1 LRNFLP
7 IGLAVSLA
15 CGLLAVSGCQSGRS
29 KRLEY
34 GYVAAAQVSLRDRV
48 APVFE
53 KTGAVADG
61 ARVEVLERSK
71 NGRFVRVRSPRE
83 EEGWM
88 EQRYLSN
95 QAIFDK
101 FQIISQQ
108 NSAAPVQGHA
118 TTRAIL
124 NMHID
129 PERDSPHLYQLKEAE
144 RVELLKRT
152 IAERKMASSAQSV
165 PAAPI
170 MEDWWLVRDSAK
182 HTGWVLGRIID
193 IEAPIE
199 VAQYAE
205 GQRIIACFVLN
216 HVEDDGKNVPQYVM
230 LLNEPKD
237 GNPTDFNQVRVF
249 TWNTKRDRYET
260 AYRERKLAGMLPA
273 SIGTQEF
280 DKEGKLPTFTLLL
293 GDGKGETRPVT
304 FKMNGVI
311 VRKLTSSDEVVKA
324 PAQPALPPQPAAE
337 APASPSGK

>member
-1 LRNFLP
+1 MPL
-7 IGLAVSLA
+7 SLA
-15 CGLLAVSGCQSGRS
+15 LSLTFGLFAVSGCQSGRS

-53 KTGAVADG
+53 KTGAVTNG
-61 ARVEVLERSK
+61 ERVEVLERSK

-101 FQIISQQ
+101 FQAISRE
-108 NSAAPVQGHA
+108 NGAAPVQGHA
-118 TTRAIL
+118 VTRAIL
-124 NMHID
+124 NMHIE

-144 RVELLKRT
+144 RVELLKRAT
-152 IAERKMASSAQSV
+152 AERKIPPPAQAASSTA

-182 HTGWVLGRIID
+182 HIGWVLGRIID
-193 IEAPIE
+193 VEAPIE

-273 SIGTQEF
+273 SIGSQEF
-280 DKEGKLPTFTLLL
+280 EKEGKLPTFTLFL
-293 GDGKGETRPVT
+293 GDGKGESRPVT
-304 FKMNGVI
+304 FKMNGVT
-311 VRKLTSSDEVVKA
+311 VRKLASPDEVVKT
-324 PAQPALPPQPAAE
+324 PAKPELPTKPLAE
-337 APASPSGK
+337 APAAPSGK